1 MKTKKSWAKPVGLPR
16 AFLETLGLG
25 VLLFGAFSLLNPD
38 PQSGLFYNT
47 TLFLNVLLAFWLML
61 RLRIIEGIW
70 GKKIGIDLLAALL
83 LTLLTSLVLP
93 WFFTLIGRPMGRDP
107 GYGGFS
113 LLGLISGPLFVG
125 FRFGRY
131 FWDWWQR
138 KRQRK
143 LVWELIHIQL
153 SLVALIAILFILAG
167 ILFLNLSNLPQG
179 TGSEENLVL
188 TIASRL
194 METILPYL
202 GITVLLTL
210 VALVLF
216 MAPAAL
222 VSYLSVK
229 RLTNRLDHLTQA
241 TQSLRQGDYQA
252 RSEVQGKD
260 EIAQL
265 QRDFN
270 AMADDLAYAF
280 DALNEEK
287 EKVSRLLENR
297 KQLTANTSHELRT
310 PVATLQSYLDS
321 LSEQHHL
328 PENVRDDVAI
338 LQNEVQHLTR
348 LIDDLF
354 TLSQAEVG
362 ALVMVSEPVEVTSL
376 VHQVA
381 GAFRPLAW
389 QSGKVVLFVEAET
402 NSIIEGDPD
411 RLEQILANLIR
422 NAIHHTPP
430 GGIISLQ
437 VEEEEQIVRI
447 HIRDTGEGISEE
459 DLPHIWERFYRGQG
473 NRAADQRGAG
483 LGLSLVRELVT
494 DMGGEISVTS
504 QTGMGTEFIM
514 SFNLRQGVRRETTT
528 QSL

>member
-1 MKTKKSWAKPVGLPR
+1 MKTGKSWARPVGLLR
-16 AFLETLGLG
+16 ALLECLGLG
-25 VLLFGAFSLLNPD
+25 ILLFGAFSLFNPD
-38 PQSGLFYNT
+38 TQSSLFYNT
-47 TLFLNVLLAFWLML
+47 SLFLNILLAFWLML
-61 RLRIIEGIW
+61 RVRIIEGKW
-70 GKKIGIDLLAALL
+70 GKKIGFDLLAALL
-83 LTLLTSLVLP
+83 LALLTSLILP
-93 WFFTLIGRPMGRDP
+93 GFFILIDRPL
-107 GYGGFS
+107 GGDIAFESFS
-113 LLGLISGPLFVG
+113 FLGLISGPLFVG
-125 FRFGRY
+125 FRIGRY
-131 FWDWWQR
+131 FWEWWQR
-138 KRQRK
+138 KRQHK

-153 SLVALIAILFILAG
+153 SLIVLTAILFILAG
-167 ILFLNLSNLPQG
+167 ILFLNLSNFPQG
-179 TGSEENLVL
+179 AGSEGNLVL

-194 METILPYL
+194 MKTILPYL

-222 VSYLSVK
+222 VSYLSVR
-229 RLTNRLDHLTQA
+229 RLTNRLDRLTQA
-241 TQSLRQGDYQA
+241 TQRLKQGDTQA
-252 RSEVQGKD
+252 RIEVQGED

-310 PVATLQSYLDS
+310 PVATIQSYLDS
-321 LSEQHHL
+321 LSEQQDL
-328 PENVRDDVAI
+328 PETVQDDVTI

-362 ALVMVSEPVEVTSL
+362 ALVMVSEPVKVTSL

-389 QSGKVVLFVEAET
+389 QSGKVVLVVEAET
-402 NSIIEGDPD
+402 DPIIEGDPD
-411 RLEQILANLIR
+411 RLEQALANLIR

-437 VEEEEQIVRI
+437 VIEDGQTAKI

-473 NRAADQRGAG
+473 NRDADQRGAG

-504 QTGMGTEFIM
+504 QTGIGTEFIM